1 MTHHLWSEGTK
12 GTWMSWFGCLNYL
25 VKPFEWRLIL
35 FGEMIQIFFAN
46 KLKFGTSFV
55 ASPCGSFGLNAMT
68 KSSIINNSTSQMSNT
83 AFGMNLSCMLRQR
96 GNG

>member
-1 MTHHLWSEGTK
+1 
-12 GTWMSWFGCLNYL
+12 
-25 VKPFEWRLIL
+25 
-35 FGEMIQIFFAN
+35 MIQIFFAN

-96 GNG
+96 GNGIKLIKNSSFSTMALLEGF